1 MPLYPSAR
9 HCMRLH
15 VCVIASLSLSVSLSP
30 SVSLL
35 LTVSLSCSLSLF
47 LLPPRRSFS
56 LSLPQY
62 HCLPSLLSVPVSVT
76 FTLPVYLFVNVTHTF
91 TLPTHHFASMP
102 ESLSVSLS
110 LSLSLSLYASVALTR
125 YLVYMYRR
133 PPRTDSLHRTCTSA
147 ADDMSCVVTFR
158 SSHRRIRRNLR

>member
-1 MPLYPSAR
+1 
-9 HCMRLH
+9 MRLH

-76 FTLPVYLFVNVTHTF
+76 FTLPVYLFVSVTHTF

-110 LSLSLSLYASVALTR
+110 LSLCLCLFLSMRAWLSLGILY
-125 YLVYMYRR
+125 
-133 PPRTDSLHRTCTSA
+133 TCTDDRLAQTPFTVRVRPQLTTCLASLRFGA
-147 ADDMSCVVTFR
+147 ATAA
-158 SSHRRIRRNLR
+158 